1 MLQSLKIEGFRGF
14 QSFEMANLGRINL
27 LVGKNNSGK
36 TSILEAI
43 QFLYA
48 QNNIDIFLET
58 ISYRGEFAWL
68 ENKSSGRTKVFEIC
82 HLFHG
87 HEIIPSKEIIISG
100 YSKSHQESVT
110 ISVESIPVQLSL
122 FSDKND
128 DLSLIQNN
136 DNIFD
141 NEEWAK
147 LLLSIRW
154 SESQKPIKLEL
165 LPNGTL
171 ARDSTRR
178 MAGLSRIYN
187 KIDIYNRIELK
198 FLTPFSLTSFDMA
211 TLFDNIVLS
220 PLEDLIIES
229 LKIIEPKIERIAS
242 VASSKH
248 STSNN
253 LGVRAG
259 FLIKIKNND
268 QPIPIG
274 SLGDGFW
281 RMLGLILVM
290 VNFENGILLVDEI
303 DSGLHF
309 SVMTDMWKV
318 VWETAKKLNIQVFAT
333 THSRDCWQSLA
344 ELITEENIADNEITI
359 QRIEKD
365 KEKAVSFNTR
375 QIPLAS
381 ERDIEVR

>member
-43 QFLYA
+43 QFLYV
-48 QNNIDIFLET
+48 QNNLDIFLET
-58 ISYRGEFAWL
+58 ISYRGEFSWL
-68 ENKSSGRTKVFEIC
+68 ESNRTKVFEIC
-82 HLFHG
+82 HLFPG
-87 HEIIPSKEIIISG
+87 HEIIPSKEIIIIGSRE
-100 YSKSHQESVT
+100 SHQESVT
-110 ISVESIPVQLSL
+110 ISVKSIPIQLSL

-128 DLSLIQNN
+128 DLNN

-141 NEEWAK
+141 DEEWNK

-154 SESQKPIKLEL
+154 SQSQKPIELEL
-165 LPNGTL
+165 LANGTL
-171 ARDSTRR
+171 ARDSIRR
-178 MAGLSRIYN
+178 MASLSRISHKIGIDN
-187 KIDIYNRIELK
+187 KIELR
-198 FLTPFSLTSFDMA
+198 FLTPFSLTSSDMA
-211 TLFDNIVLS
+211 ALFDNIVLS

-242 VASSKH
+242 IGSGKY
-248 STSNN
+248 STANN
-253 LGVRAG
+253 LGVRGG
-259 FLIKIKNND
+259 FLIKIKNHD

-281 RMLGLILVM
+281 RMLGLVLAM
-290 VNFENGILLVDEI
+290 VNLDNGILLVDEI

-309 SVMTDMWKV
+309 TVMTDMWKV

-344 ELITEENIADNEITI
+344 ELITEEKITDNEITI
-359 QRIEKD
+359 QRIDREKSQSVIFD
-365 KEKAVSFNTR
+365 PEEIVIAATSN
-375 QIPLAS
+375 L
-381 ERDIEVR
+381 EVR

>member
-43 QFLYA
+43 QFLYV
-48 QNNIDIFLET
+48 QNNLDIFLET
-58 ISYRGEFAWL
+58 ISYRGEFSWS
-68 ENKSSGRTKVFEIC
+68 ESNRTKVFEIC
-82 HLFHG
+82 HLFPG
-87 HEIIPSKEIIISG
+87 HEIIPSKEIIIIGSRE
-100 YSKSHQESVT
+100 SHQESVT
-110 ISVESIPVQLSL
+110 ISVKSIPIQLSLFLSL

-128 DLSLIQNN
+128 DLNN

-141 NEEWAK
+141 DEEWNK

-154 SESQKPIKLEL
+154 SQSQKPIELEL
-165 LPNGTL
+165 LANGTL
-171 ARDSTRR
+171 ARDSIRR
-178 MAGLSRIYN
+178 MASLSRISHKIGIDN
-187 KIDIYNRIELK
+187 KIELR
-198 FLTPFSLTSFDMA
+198 FLTPFSLTSSDMA
-211 TLFDNIVLS
+211 ALFDNIVLS

-242 VASSKH
+242 IGSGKY
-248 STSNN
+248 STANN
-253 LGVRAG
+253 LGVRGG
-259 FLIKIKNND
+259 FLIKIKNHD

-281 RMLGLILVM
+281 RMLGLVLAM
-290 VNFENGILLVDEI
+290 VNLENGILLVDEI

-309 SVMTDMWKV
+309 TVMTDMWKV

-344 ELITEENIADNEITI
+344 ELITEEKITDNEITI
-359 QRIEKD
+359 QRID
-365 KEKAVSFNTR
+365 KEKSQSVIFDPEEIVIAATSN
-375 QIPLAS
+375 L
-381 ERDIEVR
+381 EVR

>member
-14 QSFEMANLGRINL
+14 QNFEMANLGRINL

-68 ENKSSGRTKVFEIC
+68 ENKLAGRTKVFEIC
-82 HLFHG
+82 HLFPG
-87 HEIIPSKEIIISG
+87 HEIVPSQEIIIIGSRE
-100 YSKSHQESVT
+100 SHQESVT
-110 ISVESIPVQLSL
+110 ISVKSIPIQLSL

-128 DLSLIQNN
+128 DLNN

-141 NEEWAK
+141 DEEWNK

-154 SESQKPIKLEL
+154 SQSQKPIEMEL
-165 LPNGTL
+165 LANGTL
-171 ARDSTRR
+171 ARDSIRR
-178 MAGLSRIYN
+178 IASLSRISH
-187 KIDIYNRIELK
+187 KIGIDNQIELK
-198 FLTPFSLTSFDMA
+198 FLTPFSLTSSDMA
-211 TLFDNIVLS
+211 ALFDNIVLS

-242 VASSKH
+242 VVSGKYL
-248 STSNN
+248 TSNN
-253 LGVRAG
+253 LGVRGG
-259 FLIKIKNND
+259 FLIKIKNHD

-281 RMLGLILVM
+281 RMLGLVLAM
-290 VNFENGILLVDEI
+290 VNLENGILLVDEI

-309 SVMTDMWKV
+309 TVMTDMWKV

-344 ELITEENIADNEITI
+344 ELITEEKITDNEITI
-359 QRIEKD
+359 QRIDREKSQSVIFD
-365 KEKAVSFNTR
+365 PEEIVIAATSN
-375 QIPLAS
+375 L
-381 ERDIEVR
+381 EVR

>member
-43 QFLYA
+43 QFLYV
-48 QNNIDIFLET
+48 QNNLDIFLET
-58 ISYRGEFAWL
+58 ISYRGEFSWS
-68 ENKSSGRTKVFEIC
+68 ESNRTKVFEIC
-82 HLFHG
+82 HLFPG
-87 HEIIPSKEIIISG
+87 HEIIPSKEIIIIGSRE
-100 YSKSHQESVT
+100 SHQESVT
-110 ISVESIPVQLSL
+110 ISVKSIPIQLSL

-128 DLSLIQNN
+128 DLNN

-141 NEEWAK
+141 DEEWNK

-154 SESQKPIKLEL
+154 SQSQKPIELEL
-165 LPNGTL
+165 LANGTL
-171 ARDSTRR
+171 ARDSIRR
-178 MAGLSRIYN
+178 MASLSRISHKIGIDN
-187 KIDIYNRIELK
+187 KIELR
-198 FLTPFSLTSFDMA
+198 FLTPFSLTSSDMA
-211 TLFDNIVLS
+211 ALFDNIVLS

-242 VASSKH
+242 IGSGKY
-248 STSNN
+248 STANN
-253 LGVRAG
+253 LGVRGG
-259 FLIKIKNND
+259 FLIKIKNHD

-281 RMLGLILVM
+281 RMLGLVLAM
-290 VNFENGILLVDEI
+290 VNLENGILLVDEI

-309 SVMTDMWKV
+309 TVMTDMWKV

-344 ELITEENIADNEITI
+344 ELITEEKITDNEITI
-359 QRIEKD
+359 QRIDKE

-375 QIPLAS
+375 QIYLAS

>member
-14 QSFEMANLGRINL
+14 QNFEMANLGRINL

-48 QNNIDIFLET
+48 QNNIDIFLEP
-58 ISYRGEFAWL
+58 ISYRGEFGWSESNL
-68 ENKSSGRTKVFEIC
+68 PSRTKVFEIC
-82 HLFHG
+82 HLFPG
-87 HEIIPSKEIIISG
+87 HEIIPSKEIIIIGSRE
-100 YSKSHQESVT
+100 SHQESVT
-110 ISVESIPVQLSL
+110 ISVKSIPIQLSL

-128 DLSLIQNN
+128 DLNN

-141 NEEWAK
+141 DEEWNK

-154 SESQKPIKLEL
+154 SQSQKPIELEL
-165 LPNGTL
+165 LANGTL
-171 ARDSTRR
+171 ARDSIRR
-178 MAGLSRIYN
+178 MASLSRISHKIGIDN
-187 KIDIYNRIELK
+187 KIELR
-198 FLTPFSLTSFDMA
+198 FLTPFSLTSSDMA
-211 TLFDNIVLS
+211 ALFDNIVLS

-242 VASSKH
+242 IGSGKY
-248 STSNN
+248 STANN
-253 LGVRAG
+253 LGVRGG
-259 FLIKIKNND
+259 FLIKIKNHD

-281 RMLGLILVM
+281 RMLGLVLAM
-290 VNFENGILLVDEI
+290 VNLENGILLVDEI

-309 SVMTDMWKV
+309 TVMTDMWKV

-344 ELITEENIADNEITI
+344 ELITEEKITDNEITI
-359 QRIEKD
+359 QRIDREKSQSVIFD
-365 KEKAVSFNTR
+365 PEEIVIAATSN
-375 QIPLAS
+375 L
-381 ERDIEVR
+381 EVR

>member
-14 QSFEMANLGRINL
+14 QNFEMANLGRINL

-43 QFLYA
+43 QFLYV
-48 QNNIDIFLET
+48 QNNLDIFLET
-58 ISYRGEFAWL
+58 ISYRGEFSWS
-68 ENKSSGRTKVFEIC
+68 ESNRTKVFEIC
-82 HLFHG
+82 HLFPG
-87 HEIIPSKEIIISG
+87 HEIIPSKEIIIIGSRE
-100 YSKSHQESVT
+100 SHQESVT
-110 ISVESIPVQLSL
+110 ISVKSIPIQLSL

-128 DLSLIQNN
+128 DLNN

-141 NEEWAK
+141 DEEWNK

-154 SESQKPIKLEL
+154 SQSQKPIELEL
-165 LPNGTL
+165 LANGTL
-171 ARDSTRR
+171 ARDSIRR
-178 MAGLSRIYN
+178 IASLSRISHKIGIDN
-187 KIDIYNRIELK
+187 KIELR
-198 FLTPFSLTSFDMA
+198 FLTPFSLTSSDMA
-211 TLFDNIVLS
+211 ALFDNIVLS

-242 VASSKH
+242 VGSGKYL
-248 STSNN
+248 TSNN
-253 LGVRAG
+253 LGVRGG
-259 FLIKIKNND
+259 FLIKIKNHD

-281 RMLGLILVM
+281 RMLGLVLAM
-290 VNFENGILLVDEI
+290 VNLENGILLVDEI

-309 SVMTDMWKV
+309 TVMTDMWKV

-344 ELITEENIADNEITI
+344 ELITEEKITDNEITI
-359 QRIEKD
+359 QRIDREKSQSVIFD
-365 KEKAVSFNTR
+365 PEEIVIAAKSN
-375 QIPLAS
+375 L
-381 ERDIEVR
+381 EVR

>member
-68 ENKSSGRTKVFEIC
+68 ENKLAGRTKVFEIC
-82 HLFHG
+82 HLFPG
-87 HEIIPSKEIIISG
+87 HEIVPSQEIIIIGSRE
-100 YSKSHQESVT
+100 SHQESVT
-110 ISVESIPVQLSL
+110 ISVKSIPIQLSL

-128 DLSLIQNN
+128 DINQNN
-136 DNIFD
+136 DNNFD
-141 NEEWAK
+141 NEEWGK
-147 LLLSIRW
+147 LILSIGW
-154 SESQKPIKLEL
+154 IGSQKPIEMEL
-165 LPNGTL
+165 LANGTL
-171 ARDSTRR
+171 ARDSIRR
-178 MAGLSRIYN
+178 IASLSRISH
-187 KIDIYNRIELK
+187 KIGIDNQIELK
-198 FLTPFSLTSFDMA
+198 FLTPFSLTSSDMA
-211 TLFDNIVLS
+211 ALFDNIVLS

-242 VASSKH
+242 VVSGKYL
-248 STSNN
+248 TSNN
-253 LGVRAG
+253 LGVRGG
-259 FLIKIKNND
+259 FLIKIKNHD

-281 RMLGLILVM
+281 RILGLVLAM
-290 VNFENGILLVDEI
+290 VNLENGILLVDEI

-309 SVMTDMWKV
+309 TVMTDMWKF

-344 ELITEENIADNEITI
+344 ELITEEKITDNEITI
-359 QRIEKD
+359 QRIDRD

-375 QIPLAS
+375 QIYLAS

>member
-14 QSFEMANLGRINL
+14 QNFEMANLGRINL

-43 QFLYA
+43 QFLYV
-48 QNNIDIFLET
+48 QNNLDIFLET
-58 ISYRGEFAWL
+58 ISYRGEFSWS
-68 ENKSSGRTKVFEIC
+68 ESNRTKVFEIC
-82 HLFHG
+82 HLFPG
-87 HEIIPSKEIIISG
+87 HEIIPSKEIIIIGSRE
-100 YSKSHQESVT
+100 SHQESVT
-110 ISVESIPVQLSL
+110 ISVKSIPIQLSL

-128 DLSLIQNN
+128 DLNN

-141 NEEWAK
+141 DEEWNK

-154 SESQKPIKLEL
+154 SQSQKPIELEL
-165 LPNGTL
+165 LANGTL
-171 ARDSTRR
+171 ARDSIRR
-178 MAGLSRIYN
+178 MASLSRISHKIGIDN
-187 KIDIYNRIELK
+187 KIELR
-198 FLTPFSLTSFDMA
+198 FLTPFSLTSSDMA
-211 TLFDNIVLS
+211 ALFDNIVLS

-242 VASSKH
+242 VGSGKYL
-248 STSNN
+248 TSNN
-253 LGVRAG
+253 LGVRGG
-259 FLIKIKNND
+259 FLIKIKNHD

-281 RMLGLILVM
+281 RMLGLVLAM
-290 VNFENGILLVDEI
+290 VNLENGILLVDEI

-309 SVMTDMWKV
+309 TVMTDMWKV
-318 VWETAKKLNIQVFAT
+318 VWETAKRLNIQVFAT

-344 ELITEENIADNEITI
+344 ELITEEKIADNEITI
-359 QRIEKD
+359 QRIDKD

-375 QIPLAS
+375 QIYLAS

>member
-14 QSFEMANLGRINL
+14 QNFEMANLGRINL

-68 ENKSSGRTKVFEIC
+68 ENKLAGRTKVFEIC
-82 HLFHG
+82 HLFPG
-87 HEIIPSKEIIISG
+87 HEIIPSKEIIIIGSRE
-100 YSKSHQESVT
+100 SHQESVT
-110 ISVESIPVQLSL
+110 ISVKSIPIQLSL

-128 DLSLIQNN
+128 DLNN

-141 NEEWAK
+141 DEEWNK

-154 SESQKPIKLEL
+154 SQSQKPIELEL
-165 LPNGTL
+165 LANGTL
-171 ARDSTRR
+171 ARDSIRR
-178 MAGLSRIYN
+178 MASLSRISHKIGIDN
-187 KIDIYNRIELK
+187 KIELR
-198 FLTPFSLTSFDMA
+198 FLTPFSLTSSDMA
-211 TLFDNIVLS
+211 ALFDNIVLS

-242 VASSKH
+242 IGSGKYL
-248 STSNN
+248 TSNN
-253 LGVRAG
+253 LGVRGG
-259 FLIKIKNND
+259 FLIKIKNHD

-281 RMLGLILVM
+281 RMLGLVLAM
-290 VNFENGILLVDEI
+290 VNLENGILLVDEI

-309 SVMTDMWKV
+309 TVMTDMWKV

-344 ELITEENIADNEITI
+344 ELITEEKITDNEITI
-359 QRIEKD
+359 QRID
-365 KEKAVSFNTR
+365 KEKSQSVIFDPEEIVIAATSN
-375 QIPLAS
+375 L
-381 ERDIEVR
+381 EVR

>member
-43 QFLYA
+43 QFLYV
-48 QNNIDIFLET
+48 QNNLDIFLET
-58 ISYRGEFAWL
+58 ISYRGEFSWS
-68 ENKSSGRTKVFEIC
+68 ESNRTKVFEIC
-82 HLFHG
+82 HLFPG
-87 HEIIPSKEIIISG
+87 HEIIPSKEIIIIGSRE
-100 YSKSHQESVT
+100 SHQESVT
-110 ISVESIPVQLSL
+110 ISVKSIPIQLSL

-128 DLSLIQNN
+128 DLNN

-141 NEEWAK
+141 DEEWNK

-154 SESQKPIKLEL
+154 SQSQKPIELEL
-165 LPNGTL
+165 LANGTL
-171 ARDSTRR
+171 ARDSIRR
-178 MAGLSRIYN
+178 MASLSRISHKIGIDN
-187 KIDIYNRIELK
+187 KIELR
-198 FLTPFSLTSFDMA
+198 FLTPFSLTSSDMA
-211 TLFDNIVLS
+211 ALFDNIVLS

-242 VASSKH
+242 IGSGKY
-248 STSNN
+248 STANN
-253 LGVRAG
+253 LGVRGG
-259 FLIKIKNND
+259 FLIKIKNHD

-281 RMLGLILVM
+281 RMLGLVLAM
-290 VNFENGILLVDEI
+290 VNLENGILLVDEI

-309 SVMTDMWKV
+309 TVMTDMWKV

-344 ELITEENIADNEITI
+344 ELITEEKIADNEITI
-359 QRIEKD
+359 QRIDKD

-375 QIPLAS
+375 QIYLAS

>member
-14 QSFEMANLGRINL
+14 QNFEMANLGRINL

-43 QFLYA
+43 QFLYV
-48 QNNIDIFLET
+48 QNNLDIFLET
-58 ISYRGEFAWL
+58 ISYRGEFSWS
-68 ENKSSGRTKVFEIC
+68 ESNRTKVFEIC
-82 HLFHG
+82 HLFPG
-87 HEIIPSKEIIISG
+87 HEIIPSKEIIIIGSRE
-100 YSKSHQESVT
+100 SHQESVT
-110 ISVESIPVQLSL
+110 ISVKSIPIQLSL

-128 DLSLIQNN
+128 DLNN

-141 NEEWAK
+141 DEEWNK

-154 SESQKPIKLEL
+154 SQSQKPIELEL
-165 LPNGTL
+165 LANGTL
-171 ARDSTRR
+171 ARDSIRR
-178 MAGLSRIYN
+178 MASLSRISHKIGIDN
-187 KIDIYNRIELK
+187 KIELK
-198 FLTPFSLTSFDMA
+198 FLTPFSLTSSDMA
-211 TLFDNIVLS
+211 ALFDNIVLS

-242 VASSKH
+242 VVSGKYL
-248 STSNN
+248 TSNN
-253 LGVRAG
+253 LGVRGG
-259 FLIKIKNND
+259 FLIKIKNHD

-281 RMLGLILVM
+281 RMLGLVLAM
-290 VNFENGILLVDEI
+290 VNLENGILLVDEI

-309 SVMTDMWKV
+309 TVMTDMWKV
-318 VWETAKKLNIQVFAT
+318 VWETAKRLNIQVFAT

-344 ELITEENIADNEITI
+344 ELIIEEKIADNEITI
-359 QRIEKD
+359 QRIDKD

-375 QIPLAS
+375 QIYLAS

>member
-14 QSFEMANLGRINL
+14 QNFEMANLGRINL

-43 QFLYA
+43 QFLYV
-48 QNNIDIFLET
+48 QNNLDIFLET

-68 ENKSSGRTKVFEIC
+68 ENKLAGRTKVFEIC
-82 HLFHG
+82 HLFPG
-87 HEIIPSKEIIISG
+87 HEIVPSKEIIIIGSRE
-100 YSKSHQESVT
+100 SHQESVT
-110 ISVESIPVQLSL
+110 ISVKSIPIQLSL

-128 DLSLIQNN
+128 DLNN

-141 NEEWAK
+141 DEEWNK

-154 SESQKPIKLEL
+154 SQSQKPIELEL
-165 LPNGTL
+165 LANGTL

-178 MAGLSRIYN
+178 MASLSRISHKIGIDN
-187 KIDIYNRIELK
+187 KIELK
-198 FLTPFSLTSFDMA
+198 FLTPFSLTSSDMA
-211 TLFDNIVLS
+211 ALFDNIVLS

-242 VASSKH
+242 IGSGKY
-248 STSNN
+248 STAND
-253 LGVRAG
+253 LGVRGG
-259 FLIKIKNND
+259 FLIKIKNHD

-281 RMLGLILVM
+281 RMLGLVLAM
-290 VNFENGILLVDEI
+290 VNLENGILLVDEI

-309 SVMTDMWKV
+309 TVMTDMWKV

-344 ELITEENIADNEITI
+344 ELITEEKITDNEITI
-359 QRIEKD
+359 QRID
-365 KEKAVSFNTR
+365 KEKSQSVIFDPEEIVIAATSN
-375 QIPLAS
+375 L
-381 ERDIEVR
+381 EVR

>member
-1 MLQSLKIEGFRGF
+1 MLESLKIEGFRGF

-68 ENKSSGRTKVFEIC
+68 ENKLAGRTKVFEIC

-87 HEIIPSKEIIISG
+87 HEIIPSKEIIIIGSRE
-100 YSKSHQESVT
+100 SHQESVT
-110 ISVESIPVQLSL
+110 ISVKSIPIQLST

-128 DLSLIQNN
+128 DLNN

-141 NEEWAK
+141 DEEWNK

-154 SESQKPIKLEL
+154 SQSQKPIEMEL
-165 LPNGTL
+165 LANGTL
-171 ARDSTRR
+171 ARDYTRR
-178 MAGLSRIYN
+178 MASLSRISHKIGIDN
-187 KIDIYNRIELK
+187 KIELK
-198 FLTPFSLTSFDMA
+198 FLTPFSLTSSDMA
-211 TLFDNIVLS
+211 ALFDNIVLS

-242 VASSKH
+242 VGFSKY
-248 STSNN
+248 STANN
-253 LGVRAG
+253 LGVRGG
-259 FLIKIKNND
+259 FLIKIKNHD

-281 RMLGLILVM
+281 RMLGLVLAM
-290 VNFENGILLVDEI
+290 VNLENGILLVDEI

-309 SVMTDMWKV
+309 TVMTDMWKV

-344 ELITEENIADNEITI
+344 ELITEEKITDNEITI
-359 QRIEKD
+359 QRIDRD

-375 QIPLAS
+375 QIYLAS

>member
-14 QSFEMANLGRINL
+14 QNFEMANLGRINL

-48 QNNIDIFLET
+48 QNIDIFLET
-58 ISYRGEFAWL
+58 ISYRGEFGWSESNL
-68 ENKSSGRTKVFEIC
+68 PSRTKVFEIC
-82 HLFHG
+82 HLFPG
-87 HEIIPSKEIIISG
+87 HEIIPSKEIIIIGSRE
-100 YSKSHQESVT
+100 SHQESVT
-110 ISVESIPVQLSL
+110 ISVKSIPIQLSL

-128 DLSLIQNN
+128 DLNN

-141 NEEWAK
+141 DEEWNQ
-147 LLLSIRW
+147 LLLSIGW
-154 SESQKPIKLEL
+154 SQSQKLIQLEL
-165 LPNGTL
+165 LANGTL
-171 ARDSTRR
+171 ARDSIRR
-178 MAGLSRIYN
+178 KMASLSRISHKIGIDN
-187 KIDIYNRIELK
+187 KIELK

-211 TLFDNIVLS
+211 ALFDNIVLS

-242 VASSKH
+242 IGSGKY
-248 STSNN
+248 STANN
-253 LGVRAG
+253 LGVRGG
-259 FLIKIKNND
+259 FLIKIKNHD

-281 RMLGLILVM
+281 RMLGLVLAM
-290 VNFENGILLVDEI
+290 VNLENGILLVDEI

-309 SVMTDMWKV
+309 TVMTDMWKF
-318 VWETAKKLNIQVFAT
+318 VWEIAKKLNIQVFAT

-344 ELITEENIADNEITI
+344 ELITEEKITDNEITI
-359 QRIEKD
+359 QRIDRD

-375 QIPLAS
+375 QIYLAS
-381 ERDIEVR
+381 ERDVEVR

>member
-14 QSFEMANLGRINL
+14 QNFEMANLGQINL

-43 QFLYA
+43 QFLSV
-48 QNNIDIFLET
+48 QNNLDIFLET

-68 ENKSSGRTKVFEIC
+68 ENKLAGRTKVFEIC
-82 HLFHG
+82 HLFPG
-87 HEIIPSKEIIISG
+87 HEILPSQEIIIIGSRE
-100 YSKSHQESVT
+100 SHQESVT
-110 ISVESIPVQLSL
+110 ISVKSIPIQLSP

-128 DLSLIQNN
+128 DLNN

-141 NEEWAK
+141 DEEWNK

-154 SESQKPIKLEL
+154 SQSQKPIELEL
-165 LPNGTL
+165 LANGTL

-178 MAGLSRIYN
+178 MASLSRISHKIGIDN
-187 KIDIYNRIELK
+187 KIELK
-198 FLTPFSLTSFDMA
+198 FLTPFSLTSSDMA
-211 TLFDNIVLS
+211 ALFDNIVLS

-242 VASSKH
+242 IGSGKY

-253 LGVRAG
+253 LGVRGG
-259 FLIKIKNND
+259 FLIKIKNHD

-281 RMLGLILVM
+281 RMLGLVLAM
-290 VNFENGILLVDEI
+290 VNLENGILLVDEI

-309 SVMTDMWKV
+309 TVMTDMWKV

-333 THSRDCWQSLA
+333 THSRDCWQSLG
-344 ELITEENIADNEITI
+344 ELITEEKITDNEITI
-359 QRIEKD
+359 QRIDREKSQSVIFD
-365 KEKAVSFNTR
+365 PEEIVIAATSN
-375 QIPLAS
+375 L
-381 ERDIEVR
+381 EVR

>member
-14 QSFEMANLGRINL
+14 QNFEMANLGRINL

-43 QFLYA
+43 QFLYV
-48 QNNIDIFLET
+48 QNNLDIFLET
-58 ISYRGEFAWL
+58 ISYRGEFGWS
-68 ENKSSGRTKVFEIC
+68 ESNRTKVFEIC
-82 HLFHG
+82 HLFPG
-87 HEIIPSKEIIISG
+87 HEIIPSKEIIIIGSRE
-100 YSKSHQESVT
+100 SHQESVT
-110 ISVESIPVQLSL
+110 ISVKSIPIQLSP

-128 DLSLIQNN
+128 DLNN

-141 NEEWAK
+141 DEEWNK

-154 SESQKPIKLEL
+154 SQSQKPIELEL
-165 LPNGTL
+165 LANGTL

-178 MAGLSRIYN
+178 MASLSRISHKIGIDN
-187 KIDIYNRIELK
+187 KIELK
-198 FLTPFSLTSFDMA
+198 FLTPFSLTSSDMA
-211 TLFDNIVLS
+211 ALFDNIVLS

-242 VASSKH
+242 IGSGKY
-248 STSNN
+248 STANN
-253 LGVRAG
+253 LGVRG
-259 FLIKIKNND
+259 RFLIKIKNHD

-281 RMLGLILVM
+281 RMLGLVLAM
-290 VNFENGILLVDEI
+290 VNLENGILLVDEI

-309 SVMTDMWKV
+309 TVMTDMWKV

-333 THSRDCWQSLA
+333 THSRDCWQSLG
-344 ELITEENIADNEITI
+344 ELITEEKITDNEITI
-359 QRIEKD
+359 QRIDREKSQSVIFD
-365 KEKAVSFNTR
+365 PEEIV
-375 QIPLAS
+375 IAS
-381 ERDIEVR
+381 TSNLEVR

>member
-14 QSFEMANLGRINL
+14 HNFEMTNLGRINL

-58 ISYRGEFAWL
+58 ISYRGEFGWSESNL
-68 ENKSSGRTKVFEIC
+68 PSRTKVFEIC
-82 HLFHG
+82 HLFPG
-87 HEIIPSKEIIISG
+87 HEIIPSKEIIIIGSRE
-100 YSKSHQESVT
+100 SHQESVT
-110 ISVESIPVQLSL
+110 ISVKSIPIQLSL

-128 DLSLIQNN
+128 DLNN

-141 NEEWAK
+141 DEEWNK

-154 SESQKPIKLEL
+154 SQSQKPIELEL
-165 LPNGTL
+165 LANGTL
-171 ARDSTRR
+171 ARDSIRR
-178 MAGLSRIYN
+178 MASLSRISHKIGIDN
-187 KIDIYNRIELK
+187 KIELR
-198 FLTPFSLTSFDMA
+198 FLTPFSLTSSDMA
-211 TLFDNIVLS
+211 ALFDNIVLS

-242 VASSKH
+242 IGSGKY
-248 STSNN
+248 STANN
-253 LGVRAG
+253 LGVRGG
-259 FLIKIKNND
+259 FLIKIKNHD

-281 RMLGLILVM
+281 RMLGLVLAM
-290 VNFENGILLVDEI
+290 VNLENGILLVDEI

-309 SVMTDMWKV
+309 TVMTDMWKV

-344 ELITEENIADNEITI
+344 ELITEEKITDNEITI
-359 QRIEKD
+359 QRIDREKSQSVIFD
-365 KEKAVSFNTR
+365 PEEIVIAATSN
-375 QIPLAS
+375 L
-381 ERDIEVR
+381 EVR

>member
-1 MLQSLKIEGFRGF
+1 MLESLKIEGFRGF
-14 QSFEMANLGRINL
+14 QNFEMANLGRINL

-43 QFLYA
+43 QFLYV
-48 QNNIDIFLET
+48 QNNLDIFLET
-58 ISYRGEFAWL
+58 ISYRGEFSWS
-68 ENKSSGRTKVFEIC
+68 ESNRTKVFEIC
-82 HLFHG
+82 HLFPG
-87 HEIIPSKEIIISG
+87 HEIIPSKEIIIIGSRE
-100 YSKSHQESVT
+100 SHQESVT
-110 ISVESIPVQLSL
+110 ISVKSIPIQLSL

-128 DLSLIQNN
+128 DLNN

-141 NEEWAK
+141 DEEWNK

-154 SESQKPIKLEL
+154 SQSQKPIELEL
-165 LPNGTL
+165 LANGTL
-171 ARDSTRR
+171 ARDSIRR
-178 MAGLSRIYN
+178 MASLSRISHKIGIDN
-187 KIDIYNRIELK
+187 KIELR
-198 FLTPFSLTSFDMA
+198 FLTPFSLTSSDMA
-211 TLFDNIVLS
+211 ALFDNIVLS

-242 VASSKH
+242 IGSGKY
-248 STSNN
+248 STANN
-253 LGVRAG
+253 LGVRGG
-259 FLIKIKNND
+259 FLIKIKNHD

-281 RMLGLILVM
+281 RMLGLVLAM
-290 VNFENGILLVDEI
+290 VNLENGILLVDEI

-309 SVMTDMWKV
+309 TVMTDMWKV

-344 ELITEENIADNEITI
+344 ELITEEKITDNEITI
-359 QRIEKD
+359 QRIDRD

-375 QIPLAS
+375 QIYLAS

>member
-14 QSFEMANLGRINL
+14 QNFEMANLGRINL

-48 QNNIDIFLET
+48 QNIDIFLET
-58 ISYRGEFAWL
+58 ISYRGEFGWSESNL
-68 ENKSSGRTKVFEIC
+68 PSRTKVFEIC
-82 HLFHG
+82 HLFPG
-87 HEIIPSKEIIISG
+87 HEIIPSKEIIIIGSRE
-100 YSKSHQESVT
+100 SHQESVT
-110 ISVESIPVQLSL
+110 ISVKSIPIQLSL

-128 DLSLIQNN
+128 DLNN

-141 NEEWAK
+141 DEEWNQ
-147 LLLSIRW
+147 LLLSIGW
-154 SESQKPIKLEL
+154 SQSQKLIQLEL
-165 LPNGTL
+165 LANGTL
-171 ARDSTRR
+171 ARDSIR
-178 MAGLSRIYN
+178 MASLSRISHKIGIDN
-187 KIDIYNRIELK
+187 KIELK

-211 TLFDNIVLS
+211 ALFDNIVLS

-242 VASSKH
+242 IGSGKY
-248 STSNN
+248 STANN
-253 LGVRAG
+253 LGVRGG
-259 FLIKIKNND
+259 FLIKIKNHD

-281 RMLGLILVM
+281 RMLGLVLAM
-290 VNFENGILLVDEI
+290 VNLENGILLVDEI

-309 SVMTDMWKV
+309 TVMTDMWKV

-344 ELITEENIADNEITI
+344 ELITEEKITDNEITI
-359 QRIEKD
+359 QRIDRD

-375 QIPLAS
+375 QIYLAS

>member
-43 QFLYA
+43 QFLYV
-48 QNNIDIFLET
+48 QNNLDIFLET
-58 ISYRGEFAWL
+58 ISYRGEFSWS
-68 ENKSSGRTKVFEIC
+68 ESNRTKVFEIC
-82 HLFHG
+82 HLFPG
-87 HEIIPSKEIIISG
+87 HEIIPSKEIIIIGSRE
-100 YSKSHQESVT
+100 SHQESVT
-110 ISVESIPVQLSL
+110 ISVKSIPIQLSL

-128 DLSLIQNN
+128 DLNN

-141 NEEWAK
+141 DEEWNK

-154 SESQKPIKLEL
+154 SQSQKPIELEL
-165 LPNGTL
+165 LANGTL
-171 ARDSTRR
+171 ARDSIRR
-178 MAGLSRIYN
+178 MASLSRISHKIGIDN
-187 KIDIYNRIELK
+187 KIELR
-198 FLTPFSLTSFDMA
+198 FLTPFSLTSSDMA
-211 TLFDNIVLS
+211 ALFDNIVLS

-242 VASSKH
+242 IGSGKY
-248 STSNN
+248 STANN
-253 LGVRAG
+253 LGVRGG
-259 FLIKIKNND
+259 FLIKIKNHD

-281 RMLGLILVM
+281 RMLGLVLAM
-290 VNFENGILLVDEI
+290 VNLENGILLVDEI

-309 SVMTDMWKV
+309 TVMTDMWKV

-333 THSRDCWQSLA
+333 THSQDCWQSLA
-344 ELITEENIADNEITI
+344 ELIIEEKIADNEITI
-359 QRIEKD
+359 QRIDKD

-375 QIPLAS
+375 QIYLAS

>member
-43 QFLYA
+43 QFLYV
-48 QNNIDIFLET
+48 QNNLDIFLET
-58 ISYRGEFAWL
+58 ISYRGEFSWS
-68 ENKSSGRTKVFEIC
+68 ESNRTKVFEIC
-82 HLFHG
+82 HLFPG
-87 HEIIPSKEIIISG
+87 HEIIPSKEIIIIGSRE
-100 YSKSHQESVT
+100 SHQESVT
-110 ISVESIPVQLSL
+110 ISVKSIPIQLSL

-128 DLSLIQNN
+128 DLNN

-141 NEEWAK
+141 DEEWNK

-154 SESQKPIKLEL
+154 SQSQKPIELEL
-165 LPNGTL
+165 LANGTL
-171 ARDSTRR
+171 ARDSIRR
-178 MAGLSRIYN
+178 MASLSRISHKIGIDN
-187 KIDIYNRIELK
+187 KIELR
-198 FLTPFSLTSFDMA
+198 FLTPFSLTSSDMA
-211 TLFDNIVLS
+211 ALFDNIVLS

-242 VASSKH
+242 IGSGKY
-248 STSNN
+248 STANN
-253 LGVRAG
+253 LGVRGG
-259 FLIKIKNND
+259 FLIKIKNHD

-281 RMLGLILVM
+281 RMLGLVLAM
-290 VNFENGILLVDEI
+290 VNLENGILLVDEI
-303 DSGLHF
+303 DSRLHF
-309 SVMTDMWKV
+309 TVMTDMWKV

-333 THSRDCWQSLA
+333 THNRDCWQSLA
-344 ELITEENIADNEITI
+344 ELITEEKITDNEITI
-359 QRIEKD
+359 QRIDKD

-375 QIPLAS
+375 QIYLAS

>member
-14 QSFEMANLGRINL
+14 QNFEMANLGRINL

-58 ISYRGEFAWL
+58 ISYRGEFSWS
-68 ENKSSGRTKVFEIC
+68 ESNRTKVFEIC
-82 HLFHG
+82 HLFPG
-87 HEIIPSKEIIISG
+87 HEIIPSKEIIIIGSRE
-100 YSKSHQESVT
+100 SHQESVT
-110 ISVESIPVQLSL
+110 ISVKSIPIQLSL

-128 DLSLIQNN
+128 DLNN

-141 NEEWAK
+141 DEEWNK

-154 SESQKPIKLEL
+154 SQSQKPIELEL
-165 LPNGTL
+165 LANGTL
-171 ARDSTRR
+171 ARDSIRR
-178 MAGLSRIYN
+178 MASLSRISHKIGIDN
-187 KIDIYNRIELK
+187 KIELR
-198 FLTPFSLTSFDMA
+198 FLTPFSLTSSDMA
-211 TLFDNIVLS
+211 ALFDNIVLS

-242 VASSKH
+242 IGSGKY
-248 STSNN
+248 STANN
-253 LGVRAG
+253 LGVRGG
-259 FLIKIKNND
+259 FLIKIKNHD

-281 RMLGLILVM
+281 RMLGLVLAM
-290 VNFENGILLVDEI
+290 VNLENGILLVDEI

-309 SVMTDMWKV
+309 TVMTDMWKV

-344 ELITEENIADNEITI
+344 ELITEEKITDNEITI
-359 QRIEKD
+359 QRID
-365 KEKAVSFNTR
+365 KEKSQSVIFDPEEIVIAATSN
-375 QIPLAS
+375 L
-381 ERDIEVR
+381 EVR

>member
-14 QSFEMANLGRINL
+14 QNFEMANLGRINL

-58 ISYRGEFAWL
+58 ISYRGEFGWSESNL
-68 ENKSSGRTKVFEIC
+68 PSRTKVFEIC
-82 HLFHG
+82 HLFPG
-87 HEIIPSKEIIISG
+87 HEIVPSQEIIIIGSR
-100 YSKSHQESVT
+100 KSHQESVT
-110 ISVESIPVQLSL
+110 ISVKSIPIQLSP

-128 DLSLIQNN
+128 DLNN

-141 NEEWAK
+141 DEEWNK

-154 SESQKPIKLEL
+154 SQSQKPIELEL
-165 LPNGTL
+165 LANGTL

-178 MAGLSRIYN
+178 MASLSRISHKIGINN
-187 KIDIYNRIELK
+187 KIELK
-198 FLTPFSLTSFDMA
+198 FLTPFSLTSSDMA
-211 TLFDNIVLS
+211 ALFDNIVLS

-242 VASSKH
+242 VGSGKYL
-248 STSNN
+248 TSNN
-253 LGVRAG
+253 LGVRGG
-259 FLIKIKNND
+259 FLIKIKNHD

-281 RMLGLILVM
+281 RMLGLVLAM
-290 VNFENGILLVDEI
+290 VNLENGILLVDEI

-309 SVMTDMWKV
+309 TVMTDMWKL

-344 ELITEENIADNEITI
+344 ELITEEKITDNEITI
-359 QRIEKD
+359 QRIDREKSQSVIFD
-365 KEKAVSFNTR
+365 PEEIVIAATSN
-375 QIPLAS
+375 L
-381 ERDIEVR
+381 EVR

>member
-1 MLQSLKIEGFRGF
+1 MLESLKIEGFRGF
-14 QSFEMANLGRINL
+14 QNFEMANLGRINL

-58 ISYRGEFAWL
+58 ISYRGEFSWS
-68 ENKSSGRTKVFEIC
+68 ESNRTKVFEIC
-82 HLFHG
+82 HLFPG
-87 HEIIPSKEIIISG
+87 HEIIPSKEIIIIGSRE
-100 YSKSHQESVT
+100 SHQESVT
-110 ISVESIPVQLSL
+110 ISVKSIPIQLSL

-128 DLSLIQNN
+128 DLNN

-141 NEEWAK
+141 DEEWNK

-154 SESQKPIKLEL
+154 SQSQKPIELEL
-165 LPNGTL
+165 LANGTL
-171 ARDSTRR
+171 ARDSIRR
-178 MAGLSRIYN
+178 MASLSRISHKIGIDN
-187 KIDIYNRIELK
+187 KIELR
-198 FLTPFSLTSFDMA
+198 FLTPFSLTSSDMA
-211 TLFDNIVLS
+211 ALFDNIVLS

-242 VASSKH
+242 IGSGKY
-248 STSNN
+248 STANK
-253 LGVRAG
+253 LGVRGG
-259 FLIKIKNND
+259 FLIKIKNHD

-281 RMLGLILVM
+281 RMLGLVLAM
-290 VNFENGILLVDEI
+290 VNLENGILLVDEI

-309 SVMTDMWKV
+309 TVMTDMWKV

-344 ELITEENIADNEITI
+344 ELITEEKITDNEITI
-359 QRIEKD
+359 QRIDREKSQSVIFD
-365 KEKAVSFNTR
+365 PEEIVIAATSN
-375 QIPLAS
+375 L
-381 ERDIEVR
+381 EVR

>member
-68 ENKSSGRTKVFEIC
+68 ENKLAGRTKVFEIC
-82 HLFHG
+82 HLFPG
-87 HEIIPSKEIIISG
+87 HEIIPSKEIIIIGSRE
-100 YSKSHQESVT
+100 SHQESVT
-110 ISVESIPVQLSL
+110 ISVKSIPIQLSL

-128 DLSLIQNN
+128 DLNN

-141 NEEWAK
+141 DEEWNK

-154 SESQKPIKLEL
+154 SQSQKPIELEL
-165 LPNGTL
+165 LANGTL
-171 ARDSTRR
+171 ARDSIRR
-178 MAGLSRIYN
+178 MASLSRISHKIGIDN
-187 KIDIYNRIELK
+187 KIELR
-198 FLTPFSLTSFDMA
+198 FLTPFSLTSSDMA
-211 TLFDNIVLS
+211 ALFDNIVLS

-242 VASSKH
+242 IGSGKY
-248 STSNN
+248 STANN
-253 LGVRAG
+253 LGVRGG
-259 FLIKIKNND
+259 FLIKIKNHD

-281 RMLGLILVM
+281 RMLGLVLAM
-290 VNFENGILLVDEI
+290 VNLENGILLVDEI

-309 SVMTDMWKV
+309 TVMTDMWKV

-344 ELITEENIADNEITI
+344 ELITEEKITDNEITI
-359 QRIEKD
+359 QRID
-365 KEKAVSFNTR
+365 KEKSQSVIFDPEEIVIAATSN
-375 QIPLAS
+375 L
-381 ERDIEVR
+381 EVR

>member
-14 QSFEMANLGRINL
+14 QNFEMANLGRINL

-43 QFLYA
+43 QFLYV
-48 QNNIDIFLET
+48 QNNLDIFLET
-58 ISYRGEFAWL
+58 ISYRGEFSWS
-68 ENKSSGRTKVFEIC
+68 ESNRTKVFEIC
-82 HLFHG
+82 HLFPG
-87 HEIIPSKEIIISG
+87 HEIIPSKEIIIIGSRE
-100 YSKSHQESVT
+100 SHQESVT
-110 ISVESIPVQLSL
+110 ISVKSIPIQLSL

-128 DLSLIQNN
+128 DLNN

-141 NEEWAK
+141 DEEWNK

-154 SESQKPIKLEL
+154 SQSQKPIELEL
-165 LPNGTL
+165 LANGTL
-171 ARDSTRR
+171 ARDSIRR
-178 MAGLSRIYN
+178 MASLSRISHKIGIDN
-187 KIDIYNRIELK
+187 KIELR
-198 FLTPFSLTSFDMA
+198 FLTPFSLTSSDMA
-211 TLFDNIVLS
+211 ALFDNIVLS

-242 VASSKH
+242 IGSGKY
-248 STSNN
+248 STANN
-253 LGVRAG
+253 LGVRGG
-259 FLIKIKNND
+259 FLIKIKNHD

-281 RMLGLILVM
+281 RMLGLVLAM
-290 VNFENGILLVDEI
+290 VNLENGILLVDEI

-309 SVMTDMWKV
+309 TVMTDMWKV

-333 THSRDCWQSLA
+333 THSQDCWQSLA
-344 ELITEENIADNEITI
+344 ELIIEEKIADNEITI
-359 QRIEKD
+359 QRIDKD

-375 QIPLAS
+375 QIYLAS

>member
-1 MLQSLKIEGFRGF
+1 
-14 QSFEMANLGRINL
+14 MANLGRINL

-43 QFLYA
+43 QFLYV
-48 QNNIDIFLET
+48 QNNLDIFLET
-58 ISYRGEFAWL
+58 ISYRGEFSWS
-68 ENKSSGRTKVFEIC
+68 ESNRTKVFEIC
-82 HLFHG
+82 HLFPG
-87 HEIIPSKEIIISG
+87 HEIIPSKEIIIIGSRE
-100 YSKSHQESVT
+100 SHQESVT
-110 ISVESIPVQLSL
+110 ISVKSIPIQLSL

-128 DLSLIQNN
+128 DLNN

-141 NEEWAK
+141 DEEWNK

-154 SESQKPIKLEL
+154 SQSQKPIELEL
-165 LPNGTL
+165 LANGTL
-171 ARDSTRR
+171 ARDSIRR
-178 MAGLSRIYN
+178 MASLSRISHKIGIDN
-187 KIDIYNRIELK
+187 KIELR
-198 FLTPFSLTSFDMA
+198 FLTPFSLTSSDMA
-211 TLFDNIVLS
+211 ALFDNIVLS

-242 VASSKH
+242 IGSGKY
-248 STSNN
+248 STANN
-253 LGVRAG
+253 LGVRGG
-259 FLIKIKNND
+259 FLIKIKNHD

-281 RMLGLILVM
+281 RMLGLVLAM
-290 VNFENGILLVDEI
+290 VNLENGILLVDEI

-309 SVMTDMWKV
+309 TVMTDMWKV

-333 THSRDCWQSLA
+333 THSQDCWQSLA
-344 ELITEENIADNEITI
+344 ELITEEKITDNEITI
-359 QRIEKD
+359 QRIDRD

-375 QIPLAS
+375 QIYLAS